1 MLVVEA
7 GGARLRM
14 RRTITAR
21 SVCTALT
28 VGVVLAACGGTSGHT
43 PRTGAPTPPP
53 NSTAT
58 DTIPPTPLPTP
69 TAAPV
74 TTHPSSG
81 PTGVPKHKNTQ
92 PSAAPHVLVVME
104 ENKGYAA
111 TLGSCG
117 ADPYFCSLAARY
129 ASFTNSHGVGHPSMP
144 NYYAFISGATQGCS
158 SDGCAPF
165 SAPSLGSQL
174 DAAGV
179 PWTAYMESMPSA
191 CDKSNAG
198 GYVVKHDPFV
208 QSTATTSCA
217 SHVLPYPG
225 SSGLLAALGNGS
237 APDFVFITPNLT
249 DDMHDGSVPQGD
261 AWLKA
266 NVAPVLASPW
276 FLNDNSTVI
285 ITMDEGDAGSTNQ
298 IPTVVISSHAA
309 AIGGVSTSINHYA
322 VLRAIESVFGLGHL
336 GNTAS
341 APAISN
347 FFG

>member
-1 MLVVEA
+1 
-7 GGARLRM
+7 
-14 RRTITAR
+14 
-21 SVCTALT
+21 
-28 VGVVLAACGGTSGHT
+28 
-43 PRTGAPTPPP
+43 
-53 NSTAT
+53 
-58 DTIPPTPLPTP
+58 
-69 TAAPV
+69 
-74 TTHPSSG
+74 
-81 PTGVPKHKNTQ
+81 
-92 PSAAPHVLVVME
+92 ME

-111 TLGSCG
+111 TLGSCA
-117 ADPYFCSLAARY
+117 ADPYLCSLAARY
-129 ASFTNSHGVGHPSMP
+129 ASFTNSHGVSHPSMP

-208 QSTATTSCA
+208 QSTGTTSCA

-298 IPTVVISSHAA
+298 IPTVVISRDAA

-322 VLRAIESVFGLGHL
+322 VLRAIESVYGLGYL
-336 GNTAS
+336 GNAAS
-341 APAISN
+341 APVISN